1 MRCQS
6 ILVTQGSTYT
16 FTHVTLGCL
25 LGASEV
31 CFTLD
36 GGSLA
41 PRVQAGKREVC
52 NALVYIS
59 KRLLNLS
66 HWARVP
72 VSESFDQW
80 VPPCLLYPI
89 VSDVLRGPV
98 KV

>member
-1 MRCQS
+1 M
-6 ILVTQGSTYT
+6 TKGSTYT
-16 FTHVTLGCL
+16 FTHVTLRCL

-59 KRLLNLS
+59 LRLLNLS
-66 HWARVP
+66 PWARVP
-72 VSESFDQW
+72 VFDSFDQW
-80 VPPCLLYPI
+80 VPL
-89 VSDVLRGPV
+89 PV
-98 KV
+98 VPDC